1 MKLWAIHK
9 NIKFTFNDWDYSA
22 EVILYFCREVYGEDA
37 DGNRGCLRTFLDNIK
52 ILHVEDIYGLE
63 VLKIT
68 EEMTEAIID
77 VTYNCDFDSLE
88 YMGEDLSKEE

>member
-1 MKLWAIHK
+1 MKRWKIHK
-9 NIKFTFNDWDYSA
+9 NIKFTLNDWEYSA
-22 EVILYFCREVYGEDA
+22 EVTLFLHREVYGEDA
-37 DGNRGCLRTFLDNIK
+37 DGNRGCLRTFLDDVE

-77 VTYNCDFDSLE
+77 VTYNCDFDSLYQE
-88 YMGEDLSKEE
+88 GNDEED